1 MVTYHSSSLW
11 LSVLPSVYRWRNWA
25 SSLSRKW
32 PLSCRSV
39 LGHGDWVSAVFSN
52 CSATVLLLVCV
63 RGHCRIYYIKYSLL
77 NLDESWSHHFW
88 KLYMKIR
95 YWGQSP
101 SGSPGLSRDAAAGG
115 EAVFEDVTDETGEDG
130 VLSATVWQIPSH
142 PALGS
147 FVAWCHCCIKNEM

>member
-1 MVTYHSSSLW
+1 
-11 LSVLPSVYRWRNWA
+11 
-25 SSLSRKW
+25 
-32 PLSCRSV
+32 
-39 LGHGDWVSAVFSN
+39 
-52 CSATVLLLVCV
+52 
-63 RGHCRIYYIKYSLL
+63 
-77 NLDESWSHHFW
+77 
-88 KLYMKIR
+88 MKIR

-147 FVAWCHCCIKNEM
+147 FVA